1 MKSLIKSYLSSIL
14 IGVISFFISIIL
26 ARYLTIEDRGS
37 LGVLITILSIS
48 TIISTLSLDQSIII
62 QSKKMIKKIFIG
74 YLIKLYFLVFF
85 LFIIIFTLSHYFLNT
100 NALSLN
106 VFIIS
111 LIYSFVNF
119 FSVLLNSLILTINI
133 NYWNFVRVSTHFAN
147 FIILILT
154 YHFFI
159 INSNIVYL
167 IFILS
172 SVLVFFV
179 ILIMIFKL
187 RNHFEFNILV
197 KVKGKNKLTILSD
210 GFKIH
215 FNNVV
220 RVLIDRIDQLFLIA
234 FFNKSILAYYL
245 IGISIPKSMVFIFQ
259 SVDNMMINKFK
270 NQSIEKIKDVIIIS
284 FFSVI
289 GIFLI
294 FTILFA
300 NFSDLIIRFIYG
312 EKYSLSSSIFLIF
325 ILGAPFY
332 LLRQISISI
341 MKSKKMF
348 KSIFYSESV
357 YIFLIIL
364 TLFISKFYNE
374 WIYIAYGFNIA
385 LLITG
390 IFNLLILSYI
400 YKFKLNDFTTIKM
413 IKIKKLV
420 KFLN

>member
-1 MKSLIKSYLSSIL
+1 MKSLFKSYLSSIL
-14 IGVISFFISIIL
+14 IGILGFFTSIIL

-85 LFIIIFTLSHYFLNT
+85 LFVIIFTLSHYFLNI
-100 NALSLN
+100 NVLSLN
-106 VFIIS
+106 IFFIS

-133 NYWNFVRVSTHFAN
+133 NYWNFVRVSTHIVN
-147 FIILILT
+147 FIMLTLT
-154 YHFFI
+154 YYFFM
-159 INSNIVYL
+159 INSNIAYL

-172 SVLVFFV
+172 SVLVFFL
-179 ILIMIFKL
+179 ILIIIFKL
-187 RNHFEFNILV
+187 RNHFEFNIFV
-197 KVKGKNKLTILSD
+197 NAKDKNKLTIFND

-220 RVLIDRIDQLFLIA
+220 RILIDRLDQLFLIA

-245 IGISIPKSMVFIFQ
+245 IGISIPKSMIFIFQ
-259 SVDNMMINKFK
+259 SVDNMLINKFK
-270 NQSIEKIKDVIIIS
+270 NLSVNNIKNIIIIS
-284 FFSVI
+284 LFSVL

-294 FTILFA
+294 FIILFG
-300 NFSDLIIRFIYG
+300 NFSDLIIKFIYG
-312 EKYSLSSSIFLIF
+312 EKYSFSSPVFLIF
-325 ILGAPFY
+325 IFGAPFY
-332 LLRQISISI
+332 LLRQISVSI

-348 KSIFYSESV
+348 KIIFYSEGV

-364 TLFISKFYNE
+364 SLFISKFYNE

-385 LLITG
+385 LLITS
-390 IFNLLILSYI
+390 IFNLLILFYI
-400 YKFKLNDFTTIKM
+400 YKFKLSDFTTIK
-413 IKIKKLV
+413 IKKIKKKIV
-420 KFLN
+420 KF

>member
-85 LFIIIFTLSHYFLNT
+85 LFTIIFTLSHYFLNT

-111 LIYSFVNF
+111 IIYSFVNF

-133 NYWNFVRVSTHFAN
+133 NYWNFVRITVHIIN
-147 FIILILT
+147 FIMLILT
-154 YHFFI
+154 YYFFI
-159 INSNIVYL
+159 INSNIAYL

-172 SVLVFFV
+172 SVLVFFI
-179 ILIMIFKL
+179 ILIIIFKL

-197 KVKGKNKLTILSD
+197 KAKDKNKLTILSD

-234 FFNKSILAYYL
+234 FFDKTILAYYL
-245 IGISIPKSMVFIFQ
+245 IGVSLPKSMTFIIQ

-270 NQSIEKIKDVIIIS
+270 KLSEENIKNIIIIS
-284 FFSVI
+284 FFLVL

-294 FTILFA
+294 FTILFG
-300 NFSDLIIRFIYG
+300 NFSDLIIKFIYG
-312 EKYSLSSSIFLIF
+312 EKYSFSSSIFLIF

-332 LLRQISISI
+332 LLRQVSVSI

-357 YIFLIIL
+357 YIFLIIV
-364 TLFISKFYNE
+364 TLFISKYYNE
-374 WIYIAYGFNIA
+374 WIFIVYGFNIA
-385 LLITG
+385 LLITS
-390 IFNLLILSYI
+390 IVNVLLLSHFF
-400 YKFKLNDFTTIKM
+400 KLKLNDIKNFKIQN
-413 IKIKKLV
+413 IKN
-420 KFLN
+420 LNKVIN

>member
-48 TIISTLSLDQSIII
+48 TIISTLSLDHSIII

-74 YLIKLYFLVFF
+74 YLIKLHFLVFF
-85 LFIIIFTLSHYFLNT
+85 LFIIIFTLLHYFLNT
-100 NALSLN
+100 NALSFN

-133 NYWNFVRVSTHFAN
+133 NYWNFVRITVHITN
-147 FIILILT
+147 FIMLILT
-154 YHFFI
+154 YYFFI
-159 INSNIVYL
+159 INSNIAYL

-179 ILIMIFKL
+179 ILIIIFKL

-197 KVKGKNKLTILSD
+197 KANDKNKLTILSD

-234 FFNKSILAYYL
+234 FFDKTILAYYL
-245 IGISIPKSMVFIFQ
+245 IGISLPKSMTFIIQ

-270 NQSIEKIKDVIIIS
+270 KLSEENIKNIIIIS
-284 FFSVI
+284 FSLVF

-294 FTILFA
+294 FTILFG
-300 NFSDLIIRFIYG
+300 NFSDLIIEFIFG
-312 EKYSLSSSIFLIF
+312 EKYSFSSSIFLIF

-332 LLRQISISI
+332 LLRQVSVSI

-357 YIFLIIL
+357 YIFLIIV
-364 TLFISKFYNE
+364 TLFISNYYNE
-374 WIYIAYGFNIA
+374 WIFIVYGFNMA
-385 LLITG
+385 LLITSVV
-390 IFNLLILSYI
+390 NVLILSLF
-400 YKFKLNDFTTIKM
+400 FKLKLHDIKNFKIEN
-413 IKIKKLV
+413 IKN
-420 KFLN
+420 LNKVIN

>member
-1 MKSLIKSYLSSIL
+1 
-14 IGVISFFISIIL
+14 
-26 ARYLTIEDRGS
+26 
-37 LGVLITILSIS
+37 
-48 TIISTLSLDQSIII
+48 
-62 QSKKMIKKIFIG
+62 
-74 YLIKLYFLVFF
+74 
-85 LFIIIFTLSHYFLNT
+85 
-100 NALSLN
+100 
-106 VFIIS
+106 
-111 LIYSFVNF
+111 
-119 FSVLLNSLILTINI
+119 
-133 NYWNFVRVSTHFAN
+133 
-147 FIILILT
+147 
-154 YHFFI
+154 
-159 INSNIVYL
+159 
-167 IFILS
+167 
-172 SVLVFFV
+172 
-179 ILIMIFKL
+179 
-187 RNHFEFNILV
+187 
-197 KVKGKNKLTILSD
+197 
-210 GFKIH
+210 
-215 FNNVV
+215 
-220 RVLIDRIDQLFLIA
+220 VLIDRIDQLFLIA

-294 FTILFA
+294 FTILFG
-300 NFSDLIIRFIYG
+300 NFSDLIIKFIYG

>member
-1 MKSLIKSYLSSIL
+1 MKSLFKSYLSSIL
-14 IGVISFFISIIL
+14 IGILGFFTSIIL

-37 LGVLITILSIS
+37 LGILITILSIS

-74 YLIKLYFLVFF
+74 YFIKIYFLVFF

-100 NALSLN
+100 NILSIN
-106 VFIIS
+106 IFIIS
-111 LIYSFVNF
+111 LIYSLVNF
-119 FSVLLNSLILTINI
+119 FSVVLNSLILTINI

-154 YHFFI
+154 YHFSI
-159 INSNIVYL
+159 INSNIAYL

-172 SVLVFFV
+172 SVLVFFL
-179 ILIMIFKL
+179 ILIIIFKL

-197 KVKGKNKLTILSD
+197 NAKDKNKLTILSD

-220 RVLIDRIDQLFLIA
+220 RVFIDRIDQLFLIA
-234 FFNKSILAYYL
+234 FFDKLILAYYL

-270 NQSIEKIKDVIIIS
+270 NTSKENIKNIIIIS
-284 FFSVI
+284 FSLVL

-294 FTILFA
+294 FAILFG
-300 NFSDLIIRFIYG
+300 NFSDLIIKFIYG
-312 EKYSLSSSIFLIF
+312 EKYSFSSSIFLIF

-332 LLRQISISI
+332 LLRQISVSI

-357 YIFLIIL
+357 YIFLIIS

-400 YKFKLNDFTTIKM
+400 YKFRLNDFTTIKM
-413 IKIKKLV
+413 TKIKKLII
-420 KFLN
+420 F

>member
-1 MKSLIKSYLSSIL
+1 MNSLFKSYLSSIL
-14 IGVISFFISIIL
+14 IGIIGFFTSIIL

-48 TIISTLSLDQSIII
+48 TIISTLSFDQSIII

-74 YLIKLYFLVFF
+74 YLIKLYFLVFI
-85 LFIIIFTLSHYFLNT
+85 LFNVIFTLSHYFLET
-100 NALSLN
+100 NVLSLN
-106 VFIIS
+106 IFFIS

-133 NYWNFVRVSTHFAN
+133 NYWNFVRVSNHVVN
-147 FIILILT
+147 FIMLILT
-154 YHFFI
+154 YYFFI
-159 INSNIVYL
+159 INSNIAYL

-172 SVLVFFV
+172 SVLVFFM
-179 ILIMIFKL
+179 ILIIIFKL
-187 RNHFEFNILV
+187 RNHFEFNIFI
-197 KVKGKNKLTILSD
+197 KAKDKNKLTIFND

-220 RVLIDRIDQLFLIA
+220 RILIDRLDQLFLIA

-245 IGISIPKSMVFIFQ
+245 IGISIPKSMMFIFQ

-270 NQSIEKIKDVIIIS
+270 NLSVKNIKKVITIS
-284 FFSVI
+284 FFSVL
-289 GIFLI
+289 GIFFI
-294 FTILFA
+294 FAILFG
-300 NFSDLIIRFIYG
+300 NFSDIIIKIIYG
-312 EKYSLSSSIFLIF
+312 EKYSFSSSIFLIF

-332 LLRQISISI
+332 LLRQISVSI

-357 YIFLIIL
+357 YIFLIIMS
-364 TLFISKFYNE
+364 LFISKFYNE

-385 LLITG
+385 LLIAG
-390 IFNLLILSYI
+390 IFNLLILFYI
-400 YKFKLNDFTTIKM
+400 YKFKLNDFSI
-413 IKIKKLV
+413 IKIKKTI
-420 KFLN
+420 KIKKN

>member
-14 IGVISFFISIIL
+14 IGVISFFISIIV

-74 YLIKLYFLVFF
+74 YFLKLYFLVFF

-133 NYWNFVRVSTHFAN
+133 NYWNFVRVSTHFTN
-147 FIILILT
+147 FIILILA

-159 INSNIVYL
+159 INSNIAYL

-172 SVLVFFV
+172 SVLVFFI

-197 KVKGKNKLTILSD
+197 KVKNKNKLTILSD

-234 FFNKSILAYYL
+234 FFDKLILAYYL
-245 IGISIPKSMVFIFQ
+245 IGISIPRSMVFIFQ

-270 NQSIEKIKDVIIIS
+270 NLSIEKIKDVIIIS
-284 FFSVI
+284 FFLVL
-289 GIFLI
+289 G
-294 FTILFA
+294 ILFIFVILFG
-300 NFSDLIIRFIYG
+300 NFSDLIIKFIYG
-312 EKYSLSSSIFLIF
+312 EKYSFSSSIFLIF

-348 KSIFYSESV
+348 KNIFYSESM
-357 YIFLIIL
+357 YIFLIIS

-385 LLITG
+385 LLITC

-413 IKIKKLV
+413 TKIKKLV
-420 KFLN
+420 KF